1 MIRKKVNVDAGFS
14 LDNYRHPAGNASVG
28 KEDLIAYL
36 AIPLGQKIVG
46 DDINKVPV

>member
-1 MIRKKVNVDAGFS
+1 MTRKKVNVNTGLS
-14 LDNYRHPAGNASVG
+14 LDNSRHPAGTVSMG

-46 DDINKVPV
+46 DDINKIPV